1 MSSDDLDKR
10 LCPSNFPRMTPANPS
25 PEIVA
30 VEENFRLLVESI
42 QDYAV
47 FMIDPDGRVATWNPG
62 AERLKGYRAHEI
74 VGQHLATFY
83 PVEDQAKASR
93 MLETAAATGRATD
106 EGWRVRKDGA
116 RFWAEAVLTA
126 IRDRNGRLLGFAKV
140 TRDLTERRRA
150 AEELARTNAELETF
164 SYSVSHDLR
173 APLRAMNGYA
183 QALLEDHA
191 GALDAEGR
199 RLLTVVRDNA
209 QRLGEMIDALLTFS
223 RLGRQALKTGPLD
236 MTDLAK
242 SVADELRHGAKDHA
256 PDVRIDPLP
265 PASGD
270 RTLIRQVFANL
281 LGNAF
286 KFTRGRPA
294 PRVEV
299 GARSAGGDMVYL
311 VRDNGAG
318 FDMKYADKLF
328 QVFSRLH
335 HQDEFEGTGV
345 GLALVQRIIQRHR
358 GRIWAEGVANQGATF
373 YFTLPREPKSA

>member
-1 MSSDDLDKR
+1 
-10 LCPSNFPRMTPANPS
+10 MTPANPS

-30 VEENFRLLVESI
+30 AEETFRLLVDSI

-62 AERLKGYRAHEI
+62 AQRLKGYRADEI
-74 VGQHLATFY
+74 IGQHLATFY
-83 PVEDQAKASR
+83 PVEDQAKAGR
-93 MLETAAATGRATD
+93 MLATAANTGRASD
-106 EGWRVRKDGA
+106 EGWRVRKDGT
-116 RFWAEAVLTA
+116 RFWGEAVLTA
-126 IRDRNGRLLGFAKV
+126 IRSRDGRLLGFAKV
-140 TRDLTERRRA
+140 TRDLTERRHA

-191 GALDAEGR
+191 GSLDAEGK
-199 RLLTVVRDNA
+199 RLLQVVRDNA

-223 RLGRQALKTGPLD
+223 RLGRQALKVGPLD
-236 MTDLAK
+236 MTELAR

-256 PDVRIDPLP
+256 PDLHIDPLP

-270 RTLIRQVFANL
+270 RTLIRQVLANL

-335 HQDEFEGTGV
+335 HQHEFEGTGV
-345 GLALVQRIIQRHR
+345 GLALAQRIVQRHH
-358 GRIWAEGVANQGATF
+358 GRIWAEGVPNQGATF

>member
-10 LCPSNFPRMTPANPS
+10 LWPSNFPRMTPANPS

-30 VEENFRLLVESI
+30 AEETFRLLVDSI

-62 AERLKGYRAHEI
+62 AQRLKGYRADEI
-74 VGQHLATFY
+74 IGQHLATFY
-83 PVEDQAKASR
+83 PVEDQAKAGR
-93 MLETAAATGRATD
+93 MLATAANTGRASD
-106 EGWRVRKDGA
+106 EGWRVRKDGT
-116 RFWAEAVLTA
+116 RFWGEAVLTA
-126 IRDRNGRLLGFAKV
+126 IRSRDGRLLGFAKV
-140 TRDLTERRRA
+140 TRDLTERRHA

-191 GALDAEGR
+191 GSLDAEGK
-199 RLLTVVRDNA
+199 RLLQVVRDNA

-223 RLGRQALKTGPLD
+223 RLGRQALKVGPLD
-236 MTDLAK
+236 MTELAR

-256 PDVRIDPLP
+256 PDLHIDPLP

-270 RTLIRQVFANL
+270 RTLIRQVLANL

-335 HQDEFEGTGV
+335 HQHEFEGTGV
-345 GLALVQRIIQRHR
+345 GLALAQRIVQRHH
-358 GRIWAEGVANQGATF
+358 GRIWAEGVPNQGATF